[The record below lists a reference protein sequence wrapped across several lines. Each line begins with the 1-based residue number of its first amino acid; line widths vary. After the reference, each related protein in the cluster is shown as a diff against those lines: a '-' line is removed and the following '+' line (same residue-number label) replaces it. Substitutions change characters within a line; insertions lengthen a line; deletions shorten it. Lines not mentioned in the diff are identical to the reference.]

1 VNKHSIL
8 APEGRLPLLLVF
20 LLACGINYYY
30 GWGLA
35 LPFWLACAAIFFV
48 YRDPV
53 RVIPSIPL
61 AIVSPVDGKVTDV
74 SEVADPYLGR
84 PSIRIRISMNLRGIF
99 TSRSPVEGK
108 VLEPPNLPDDA
119 GAPHGV
125 WLQTDEGDDVV
136 MVMGKGRLNNTPRC
150 DIRFGER
157 VGQGQRCGFIHMGG
171 EIELYLPATSQVV
184 VSSGDRVYSGSDV
197 IASLVHS

>member
-1 VNKHSIL
+1 MNRYSIL
-8 APEGRLPLLLVF
+8 APEGRFPLLLIV
-20 LLACGINYYY
+20 LVAGAAHYYF
-30 GWGLA
+30 GWVSA
-35 LPFWLACAAIFFV
+35 LPFWVACAAIFFV

-61 AIVSPVDGKVTDV
+61 AVVSPVDGIVTDV
-74 SEVADPYLGR
+74 SVLTDPYLDR
-84 PSIRIRISMNLRGIF
+84 PSIRIQINMNLYGIF

-108 VLEPPNLPDDA
+108 VLEPPNLPDD
-119 GAPHGV
+119 GVAPHGL

-136 MVMGKGRLNNTPRC
+136 MVMGQGRLHIAPRC

-157 VGQGQRCGFIHMGG
+157 IGQGQRCGFIHLGG
-171 EIELYLPATSQVV
+171 RIELFIPATSRVA
-184 VSSGDRVYSGSDV
+184 VSRGDRVFSGSAV